1 MTIDGSSRASELA
14 RATAH
19 HIQSNGYLVL
29 EKGVSAERVAD
40 LLHMSRSAVHSSLIR
55 LGKGGND
62 KGLLRNLAEHW
73 LDPERT
79 GATRE
84 LARLD
89 TLRDCPN
96 WTFEQDGAADK
107 PDPRDGAG
115 FRPVDESP
123 TGQ

>member
-19 HIQSNGYLVL
+19 HIQSDGYLVL

-73 LDPERT
+73 LRRRHPTDRR
-79 GATRE
+79 GAV
-84 LARLD
+84 
-89 TLRDCPN
+89 
-96 WTFEQDGAADK
+96 GAVGG
-107 PDPRDGAG
+107 PR
-115 FRPVDESP
+115 RP
-123 TGQ
+123 